1 MGKVRFRGIMP
12 AMLAPFKK
20 NGQLDIEGIKT
31 NAKFFAEAGCTGIVC
46 NGSTGEA
53 INLSRKERVEVIHAT
68 REAVGKKLVI
78 MAGTGAPTTG
88 DALELTRDA
97 MEAGVDA
104 ALAITPFNA
113 IPNKNGLYR
122 HYAELAQVGVPV
134 IVYNLPAHTG
144 VEIDF
149 VTLEKLV
156 KLPQIVGIKESSGN
170 MSYFSALV
178 RGFGKELTV
187 FTGCDDLTFQSFV
200 TGAPAAILALGNIAP
215 KLLVRLLE
223 LIGKQRLSEARAIY
237 FKLLPI
243 GQAISSSVNFPA
255 PVKEAVKLLGRPSG
269 APRLPILP
277 VDAEERGAIRAALRV
292 AELL

>member
-1 MGKVRFRGIMP
+1 
-12 AMLAPFKK
+12 
-20 NGQLDIEGIKT
+20 
-31 NAKFFAEAGCTGIVC
+31 
-46 NGSTGEA
+46 
-53 INLSRKERVEVIHAT
+53 
-68 REAVGKKLVI
+68 
-78 MAGTGAPTTG
+78 
-88 DALELTRDA
+88 
-97 MEAGVDA
+97 
-104 ALAITPFNA
+104 
-113 IPNKNGLYR
+113 
-122 HYAELAQVGVPV
+122 V

-149 VTLEKLV
+149 ATLEKLV

-178 RGFGKELTV
+178 RRFGNELTV

-215 KLLVRLLE
+215 KMLVQMLG
-223 LIGKQRLSEARAIY
+223 LIGAGRVAQARTLY

-255 PVKEAVKLLGRPSG
+255 PVKEAVRLLGRPSG
-269 APRLPILP
+269 EPRLPILP
-277 VDAEERGAIRAALRV
+277 VDPPERAAIRAALRV